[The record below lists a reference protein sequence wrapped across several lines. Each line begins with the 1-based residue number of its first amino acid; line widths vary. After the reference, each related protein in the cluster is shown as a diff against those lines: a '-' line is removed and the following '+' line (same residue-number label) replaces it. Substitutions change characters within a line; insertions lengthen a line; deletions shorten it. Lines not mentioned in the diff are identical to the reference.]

1 MSAPRAAH
9 RWMAGTMVRT
19 RIYVG
24 VAVLVMLG
32 VLVML
37 HVYRG
42 LGDVAGHLA
51 KLEEVEAP
59 FSIAAV
65 EMEKNTG
72 EYALGVLQYVAH
84 PSAEVRAEAVHDHA
98 DFFGYHNSYMRL
110 ASSQRKRDLGRD
122 VAARFQHLVT
132 KGDALMRRR
141 DVLDAQF
148 RRLTETLEGID
159 RTIDDHLQPQLHGG
173 ADAHGKV
180 LSALT
185 DVEAEAAEIGFWL
198 AVYAHRPDALARHR
212 VLGKLDELDGAM
224 RAYQQ
229 LTNNAHTRRVGAEMQ
244 AQLKPLRAGA
254 VALFDGEAAMAKDV
268 AVFVRLHDQ
277 IDTVFDDKIQLLASR
292 GLTQPQ
298 ELADRTTERVLS
310 LLRIAIPLYAL
321 LALVVGT
328 LLTLSI
334 VRPLKRLARGTRA
347 IGENDLAYRIP
358 VHGKGE
364 FEDLAR
370 QFNAM
375 VGRLQESTVS
385 RGLLE
390 ANQHELRTTVA
401 ELRQEILD
409 RRRAEREREAL
420 QLQLRRSEAM
430 AAMGSLVAGVAHEVR
445 NPLFGITATLDA
457 MEADRRGEP
466 LHASHQQ
473 VLRREVTRLNRLM
486 INLLEYGRP
495 PGTDLA
501 PAPLSR
507 LIAEAVLVCGPVAEA
522 AEVEIVCALGD
533 VEAEV
538 AMQST
543 RLLQVFV
550 NLIENA
556 VQHAP
561 PQSRVEVTLRV
572 ETEADG
578 RAWAHCEV
586 LDSGAG
592 FSEEDLVQVFT
603 PFFTRRRKGT
613 GLGLAIVQR
622 IMEEHGGSVQAGNR
636 ASGGAC
642 LQVRLPCAR
651 TDAA

>member
-1 MSAPRAAH
+1 
-9 RWMAGTMVRT
+9 MVRT
-19 RIYVG
+19 RIYLA
-24 VAVLVMLG
+24 VAVLVVLG

-72 EYALGVLQYVAH
+72 EFALGVLQYVAR
-84 PSAEVRAEAVHDHA
+84 PAAGVRAEAANDRA
-98 DFFGYHNSYMRL
+98 DFFRYHGSYMRL
-110 ASSQRKRDLGRD
+110 ASSQRKRDLGRH
-122 VAARFQHLVT
+122 VAAEFRRLVD
-132 KGDALMRRR
+132 GGHDLMRRR
-141 DVLDAQF
+141 DALDAQF
-148 RRLTETLEGID
+148 LKVTERLEGID
-159 RTIDDHLQPQLHGG
+159 RIIDDDLQPRLR
-173 ADAHGKV
+173 ADVAAHARV

-198 AVYAHRPDALARHR
+198 AVHAYRPDALSRGQ
-212 VLGKLDELDGAM
+212 VLDKLDELDDAL
-224 RAYQQ
+224 RAYMR
-229 LTNNAHTRRVGAEMQ
+229 LAGSADARRSGGDMQ
-244 AQLKPLRAGA
+244 AHVAPLRAA
-254 VALFDGEAAMAKDV
+254 AAALFEGEAAMTRDV
-268 AVFVRLHDQ
+268 DAFVRLHEH
-277 IDTVFDDKIQLLASR
+277 IDAVFDEEIQRLASS
-292 GLTQPQ
+292 GLSQPQ
-298 ELADRTTERVLS
+298 AQADLTTESVLS

-328 LLTLSI
+328 LLSLSI
-334 VRPLKRLARGTRA
+334 VRPLKRLALGTRA
-347 IGENDLAYRIP
+347 IGERDLSYRIP

-375 VGRLQESTVS
+375 VERLQESTVS

-390 ANQHELRTTVA
+390 ANQHELRATVA
-401 ELRQEILD
+401 ELRQEIHD
-409 RRRAEREREAL
+409 RRQAEREREAL
-420 QLQLRRSEAM
+420 ELQLRRSEAM

-457 MEADRRGEP
+457 MEADLRGEP
-466 LHASHQQ
+466 LHACHQR

-486 INLLEYGRP
+486 TSLLEYGRP

-501 PAPLSR
+501 PGPLPR
-507 LIAEAVLVCGPVAEA
+507 LIAEAVQVCGPVAEA
-522 AEVEIVCALGD
+522 AGVAVASRLGD
-533 VEAEV
+533 AAVEV
-538 AMQST
+538 PMQPA

-561 PQSRVEVTLRV
+561 AGSTVEVRLRV
-572 ETEADG
+572 EADADG
-578 RAWAHCEV
+578 RDWAHCEV
-586 LDSGAG
+586 LDAGSG
-592 FSEEDLVQVFT
+592 FSDEDLAHVFT

-622 IMEEHGGSVQAGNR
+622 IVEEHGGSVVAGNR
-636 ASGGAC
+636 PGGGAC
-642 LQVRLPCAR
+642 LQVRLPCVGG
-651 TDAA
+651 